1 MSWPPCATPR
11 SMSADSPDTPTSP
24 PPNATTAG
32 HPTPPS
38 TPSSPHDQLDRR
50 RSAPFHDLAM
60 PLLSGPPRDTS
71 MSRMVAAVAWS
82 GQPLRRQQY
91 GQASPGGQH
100 GALAGRSRDPGR
112 EDHRFGG
119 RDPTLDRAPVSAD

>member
-11 SMSADSPDTPTSP
+11 SMSADSPDIPTSP

-60 PLLSGPPRDTS
+60 PLDGLPRDRRVRGSDRGCRHRSRNRGGGGGGNAPVPRGRFPAAPRGGAGPP
-71 MSRMVAAVAWS
+71 
-82 GQPLRRQQY
+82 
-91 GQASPGGQH
+91 SP
-100 GALAGRSRDPGR
+100 P
-112 EDHRFGG
+112 
-119 RDPTLDRAPVSAD
+119 P

>member
-11 SMSADSPDTPTSP
+11 SMSADSPDTSTSP

-60 PLLSGPPRDTS
+60 PLGVSGDGLSDVGAVGVISSCSLGAVVALGTPPS
-71 MSRMVAAVAWS
+71 
-82 GQPLRRQQY
+82 PLVLV
-91 GQASPGGQH
+91 
-100 GALAGRSRDPGR
+100 GAAGRP
-112 EDHRFGG
+112 
-119 RDPTLDRAPVSAD
+119 

>member
-11 SMSADSPDTPTSP
+11 SMSADSPDIPTSP

-38 TPSSPHDQLDRR
+38 TPSSLHDQLDRR

-60 PLLSGPPRDTS
+60 PLGRLLP
-71 MSRMVAAVAWS
+71 
-82 GQPLRRQQY
+82 RRQ
-91 GQASPGGQH
+91 H
-100 GALAGRSRDPGR
+100 RHRDR
-112 EDHRFGG
+112 ILVHVQSHMDRTVLRHTVHGG
-119 RDPTLDRAPVSAD
+119 RLLPVVAPSARG